1 MSEGGLAMEQARA
14 GAEVSNCEGQLRR
27 AQEEARQAAETLR
40 RAIRRTD
47 EADSAL
53 AEATRRLDRISAIS
67 IHREINGQKHRRHQG
82 VHGGDAA

>member
-53 AEATRRLDRISAIS
+53 AEATRRLYRISAIPL
-67 IHREINGQKHRRHQG
+67 HRKVNGKPDHRHNG
-82 VHGGDAA
+82 VHGPSAA